1 MINGEN
7 ITKYKA
13 KNKIYIPTE
22 LLDQD
27 YQYTINN
34 NEITIYTNENCYTN
48 YNTTYCDCYRY
59 NEQYNIQTKNYSCNV
74 GNIGNYVINYQNL
87 SDDINDSYRIT
98 RDYMNDYIIMFLIVI
113 LGTIIVSMFKN
124 NSRRIK

>member
-22 LLDQD
+22 LLDED

-34 NEITIYTNENCYTN
+34 NEITIYTNENCYTS

-59 NEQYNIQTKNYSCNV
+59 NEQYNIKTYNYSCNV
-74 GNIGNYVINYQNL
+74 GNIGNYRLSYQSL
-87 SDDINDSYRIT
+87 SDNINDSLRIT
-98 RDYMNDYIIMFLIVI
+98 RDYMNDYIILFLTMI
-113 LGTIIVSMFKN
+113 LGIMIVSMFKS